1 MPRVSREIKNL
12 QFVAQHTERVYLN
25 EERTHD
31 RFTLFHGAIAT
42 WVSKGTAKGG
52 LSLKLGGFGPQAE
65 IGSENQVT
73 YDITDP
79 MAQAMLLLTALQD
92 NNTVKGLDDANVL
105 EYVLVSGESCLRHPS
120 VPSKRWHTDACM
132 PTEEL
137 EERREDAELWHRPF
151 NDHARVWLLMIQ
163 RSDGIGRAA
172 GVLDQKWVN
181 DGVIPRFLHRSWTTF
196 GVLQDR
202 VGDVPLIAPI
212 AVFLDYPSKPG

>member
-1 MPRVSREIKNL
+1 MIALRFFTGLL
-12 QFVAQHTERVYLN
+12 Q
-25 EERTHD
+25 
-31 RFTLFHGAIAT
+31 HG
-42 WVSKGTAKGG
+42 VSKGVEKGG
-52 LSLKLGGFGPQAE
+52 LSLKLAGFGPQAE
-65 IGSENQVT
+65 IGRENQVT

-79 MAQAMLLLTALQD
+79 IAQAMLLLTALQD

-132 PTEEL
+132 PTDEL
-137 EERREDAELWHRPF
+137 EEYRADAELWHRPF
-151 NDHARVWLLMIQ
+151 HDHARVWLLMIQ
-163 RSDGIGRAA
+163 RSDRIGRAA

-196 GVLQDR
+196 GVLQER

-212 AVFLDYPSKPG
+212 VVFLDNPSKPG